1 MIGFCKKYDK
11 TVISEADCVFCDS
24 VDLTCCRYW
33 REYEEAEP
41 IKNLKN
47 YLDTRIQYYMEKQDS
62 SHFWNTIE
70 ELKDL
75 RRRL

>member
-47 YLDTRIQYYMEKQDS
+47 YIVKSVERCIIILTLRIKAEDILNK
-62 SHFWNTIE
+62 NKII
-70 ELKDL
+70 
-75 RRRL
+75 